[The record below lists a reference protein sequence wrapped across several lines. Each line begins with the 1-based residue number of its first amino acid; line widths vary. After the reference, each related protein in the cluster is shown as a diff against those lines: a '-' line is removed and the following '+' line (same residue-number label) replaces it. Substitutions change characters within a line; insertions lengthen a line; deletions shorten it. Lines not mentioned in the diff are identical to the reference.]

1 MWGNPPNQL
10 HQRADMA
17 CLSFSFAQ
25 IEAFSTVAALGT
37 VSQAAKQLG
46 KDRATVSELI
56 EFLEA
61 ALGYAL
67 FSRQGRTLAL
77 TPEGQRLKRQA
88 ALLMRQ
94 AQAFDAAA
102 RHVRHDISDEISLV
116 YDPFVPR
123 PFLCR
128 LIETLA
134 ESNIRVS
141 AWSAAREEAEAAL
154 ACGAVQLA
162 LCQARN
168 RSLGSEMA
176 WRSVGVVELD
186 FYAAASL
193 FADEQPVS
201 LFELA
206 SQPQL
211 VMHPAPDG
219 VAAKQGRIA
228 DRTFYTNDRA
238 LLRHMLESGQG
249 WAFLPKHFAAASWR
263 DVKAIDVEVGNLA
276 LSQMIVMLWKPGMTI
291 DFAVSEAIKIVPD
304 VWADPAVTLAGHAG

>member
-1 MWGNPPNQL
+1 
-10 HQRADMA
+10 MA

-141 AWSAAREEAEAAL
+141 AWSAAREEAEAAR
-154 ACGAVQLA
+154 C
-162 LCQARN
+162 
-168 RSLGSEMA
+168 S
-176 WRSVGVVELD
+176 WRSARRVT
-186 FYAAASL
+186 A
-193 FADEQPVS
+193 
-201 LFELA
+201 
-206 SQPQL
+206 
-211 VMHPAPDG
+211 
-219 VAAKQGRIA
+219 
-228 DRTFYTNDRA
+228 
-238 LLRHMLESGQG
+238 
-249 WAFLPKHFAAASWR
+249 
-263 DVKAIDVEVGNLA
+263 
-276 LSQMIVMLWKPGMTI
+276 
-291 DFAVSEAIKIVPD
+291 
-304 VWADPAVTLAGHAG
+304 VWAARWRGARWGWSNSIFTPPHRSSRTSSRYRYSNSPRSRNW